1 MASHHPLMK
10 YGTIY
15 KRETLI
21 NAFPDA
27 KNNYLVLK
35 SNDPFPG
42 FYCSEKNPADNSCKE
57 NSYYLPV
64 YGVPHC
70 HEDIICRIS
79 LEIYK
84 DTKIQVCG
92 AHMLLGG
99 KFVNAIRIKGT
110 EAEGIEKIVSVFI
123 ENNIRFYKQKNVSTY
138 LSKIY
143 LKSFFT
149 VKEIST
155 SVFQNTISSELF
167 YFEIP
172 EKLDWATFEQLI
184 TYQKTHSSFK
194 NFDAAPG
201 YWIHKPAF
209 TDFVRVYGKKL
220 KLTQLLTIKEDFLYN
235 LAQYREQKILI

>member
-1 MASHHPLMK
+1 M
-10 YGTIY
+10 
-15 KRETLI
+15 
-21 NAFPDA
+21 
-27 KNNYLVLK
+27 
-35 SNDPFPG
+35 
-42 FYCSEKNPADNSCKE
+42 
-57 NSYYLPV
+57 
-64 YGVPHC
+64 
-70 HEDIICRIS
+70 
-79 LEIYK
+79 
-84 DTKIQVCG
+84 QVCG
-92 AHMLLGG
+92 AHILLGG

-110 EAEGIEKIVSVFI
+110 EAEGIEKIVSVFV
-123 ENNIRFYKQKNVSTY
+123 ENNIRFYKQKNVNTY

-143 LKSFFT
+143 LKSFFSI
-149 VKEIST
+149 KEIET

>member
-1 MASHHPLMK
+1 MGSYHTLMK
-10 YGTIY
+10 YGTIC

-21 NAFPDA
+21 NAFPDVN
-27 KNNYLVLK
+27 NNYLVLK

-64 YGVPHC
+64 YNLPHC
-70 HEDIICRIS
+70 HEDKICRIS
-79 LEIYK
+79 LEIYNN
-84 DTKIQVCG
+84 TKMQVCG
-92 AHMLLGG
+92 AHILLGG

-110 EAEGIEKIVSVFI
+110 EAEGIKKLVSVFM
-123 ENNIRFYKQKNVSTY
+123 ENNIRFYKQKNVNTY

-149 VKEIST
+149 IKEIET

-201 YWIHKPAF
+201 YWIQKPAF

>member
-1 MASHHPLMK
+1 MK

-15 KRETLI
+15 KREALL
-21 NAFPDA
+21 NAFPDM
-27 KNNYLVLK
+27 NNDYLVLK

-92 AHMLLGG
+92 AYILLGG

-110 EAEGIEKIVSVFI
+110 EMKGIEKIVSVFT
-123 ENNIRFYKQKNVSTY
+123 ENNIRFYKQKNVNTY

-143 LKSFFT
+143 LKFFFSI
-149 VKEIST
+149 KEIEA

-172 EKLDWATFEQLI
+172 EKPDWATFEQLV
-184 TYQKTHSSFK
+184 TYQKAHSSFK
-194 NFDAAPG
+194 NFDAALG

-209 TDFVRVYGKKL
+209 IDFVRVYGKKL
-220 KLTQLLTIKEDFLYN
+220 KSSQLLTIKEDFLYN